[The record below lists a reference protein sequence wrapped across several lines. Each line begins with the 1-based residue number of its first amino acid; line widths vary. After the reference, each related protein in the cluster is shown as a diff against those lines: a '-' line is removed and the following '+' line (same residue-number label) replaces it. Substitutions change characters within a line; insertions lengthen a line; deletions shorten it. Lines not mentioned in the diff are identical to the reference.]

1 MGELMKAAAEAE
13 KIKPKP
19 YLLHIDEINRA
30 DLSKVLG
37 EAVFL
42 LEYTEEKP
50 RSITLPHDFGS
61 TFSQQ
66 AHTTTKSPYSRHH
79 E

>member
-1 MGELMKAAAEAE
+1 MKAAAEAD
-13 KIKPKP
+13 KIKPMP

-42 LEYTEEKP
+42 LEYGEEKP
-50 RSITLPHDFGS
+50 RTISLPYILEKPFLNQLTLPANLHILG
-61 TFSQQ
+61 
-66 AHTTTKSPYSRHH
+66 R
-79 E
+79 